1 MSIDGSSDVQAIFEN
16 ILDRNFT
23 WPEDPDS
30 QLSADCKDLI
40 DCLLDPDP
48 DNRLGSRGAGEVPS
62 SSSSPL
68 FILLIFLITF
78 PPVHHTP
85 GAGSMLRKSSSH
97 LLVLVRSVLLL
108 LRSIVPSSMPR
119 IIFLARKSVTTVALY
134 SPDAVPVA

>member
-1 MSIDGSSDVQAIFEN
+1 MRIDGTSDVQAIFEN

-30 QLSADCKDLI
+30 QLSAECKDLI

-68 FILLIFLITF
+68 FILLHSLSIR
-78 PPVHHTP
+78 PVHHTP
-85 GAGSMLRKSSSH
+85 GAQSMLRKLFGR
-97 LLVLVRSVLLL
+97 LLVL
-108 LRSIVPSSMPR
+108 
-119 IIFLARKSVTTVALY
+119 
-134 SPDAVPVA
+134 